1 MPPLYPPNAFPNHVT
16 YENMQL
22 YNCVHD
28 SDVGV
33 GRLSGHYLFPEKLPA
48 VKDNSDILW
57 RELYCWK
64 PEVGRVLF
72 SMLLPGSVF
81 IIWHNILVLYVF
93 SSYVASY
100 IYIANK
106 IFFFVTTKY
115 VVIEYDDHVPSS
127 DSAVFSM
134 ASVVGS
140 FWFDFKRYSNSMSMR
155 L

>member
-1 MPPLYPPNAFPNHVT
+1 
-16 YENMQL
+16 
-22 YNCVHD
+22 
-28 SDVGV
+28 
-33 GRLSGHYLFPEKLPA
+33 
-48 VKDNSDILW
+48 
-57 RELYCWK
+57 
-64 PEVGRVLF
+64 
-72 SMLLPGSVF
+72 MLLPGSVF

-100 IYIANK
+100 IYIF
-106 IFFFVTTKY
+106 IYFFVTTKY
-115 VVIEYDDHVPSS
+115 IVIEYDDHVPSS